1 MSNEDQFEDITDNFI
16 EVNEIKISEF
26 IAPNNPKMI
35 FLQIDYDLKQGDV
48 LPAADK
54 IYNCLTPSQA
64 HHLIEQLQQ
73 SLDALDYG
81 DATLVKI
88 QKH

>member
-1 MSNEDQFEDITDNFI
+1 MSNKEQSEDTTNNFI
-16 EVNEIKISEF
+16 EVHDTKVSEIDI
-26 IAPNNPKMI
+26 PNNPKRVI
-35 FLQIDYDLKQGDV
+35 FQVDYDLKQGDV

-73 SLDALDYG
+73 SLDALECG
-81 DATLVKI
+81 DARFVKI